1 MKRIFLFY
9 RNQYRRFGCH
19 PCYFG
24 HLGHQQ
30 YRPSR
35 QPVGLF
41 CSRRLQRLDCLPADV
56 ETIAKHSVGAVV
68 IDQPQSEEEAW
79 LLATVEAQARQWI

>member
-1 MKRIFLFY
+1 MKRIFLFIATNIAVLVVI
-9 RNQYRRFGCH
+9 RVI
-19 PCYFG
+19 FG

-41 CSRRLQRLDCLPADV
+41 CSVGFSGSIVSLLMSK
-56 ETIAKHSVGAVV
+56 TIAKHSVGAVV
-68 IDQPQSEEEAW
+68 IDQPKAKKKLGCWQPLKRKPANG
-79 LLATVEAQARQWI
+79 I